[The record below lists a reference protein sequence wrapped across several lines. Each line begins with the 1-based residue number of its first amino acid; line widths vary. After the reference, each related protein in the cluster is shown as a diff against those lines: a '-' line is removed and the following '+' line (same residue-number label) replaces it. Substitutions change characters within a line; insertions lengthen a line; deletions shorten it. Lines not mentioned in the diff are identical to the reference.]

1 MRGEQLTVDRSD
13 VIGKTVLDKNS
24 LYGEY
29 LKGASRK
36 SRMEDKAIAKALDI
50 PLDDEVNINQ
60 TSFGLSGWHLVAL
73 AGILGY
79 LLLQGHIYPPS
90 ALQSPRS
97 EVSPPG
103 ISVPDVQVD
112 LWYNDPELGLVPIPG
127 AAGPDGGDVPYP

>member
-1 MRGEQLTVDRSD
+1 MTVQPSD

-24 LYGEY
+24 LYGEF
-29 LKGASRK
+29 LKGESRK
-36 SRMEDKAIAKALDI
+36 SKMEDKAIAKALDI

-60 TSFGLSGWHLVAL
+60 TSFGLSGWHIVAL
-73 AGILGY
+73 TGVLGY
-79 LLLQGHIYPPS
+79 LFLQGHLYHPS
-90 ALQSPRS
+90 VVQNPRP
-97 EVSPPG
+97 EVQPPG